1 MPLSKHES
9 LESIRFCRLFRIV
22 QKISKNLTIHF
33 QLSRIN
39 IKTLFWKIIKY
50 NIIYNYRKTQRKLA
64 RTRIIQSLVI

>member
-22 QKISKNLTIHF
+22 QKISKNLIHF

-39 IKTLFWKIIKY
+39 IKTLFWKIIEY